1 MMKQGACKRRNAGA
15 LKGSVTGINNGYSFV
30 Q

>member
-1 MMKQGACKRRNAGA
+1 MKQGACKRRNAEA
-15 LKGSVTGINNGYSFV
+15 LEGSVAGINNGYSFV